1 MKRYSVLYLL
11 KGQYQHVPCQS
22 LSDAQRIVEL
32 LKSDSKR
39 QAVGIYDGQN
49 QSVSMES
56 GYSDDLSKKQ
66 LATIAEAV
74 RRRDSSWYP
83 TEQVQRVSF
92 FA

>member
-11 KGQYQHVPCQS
+11 KGQYQHVPCQN
-22 LSDAQRIVEL
+22 LSDAQRIVDL
-32 LKSDSKR
+32 LESDPKR

-49 QSVSMES
+49 QSMHLEAA
-56 GYSDDLSKKQ
+56 YSEDLNKKQ

-83 TEQVQRVSF
+83 TEQVQRVSY